1 MTSVETAIS
10 RIEGTVGVSARHLE
24 TGRRIQHNA
33 EDVFFTASTLK
44 VPLLVELYRQV
55 DRGDIDLDQHIE
67 ITRDLRVPGSG
78 ILKEMAG
85 GLNPTIRDLAMLMI
99 IISDNTATDILYHLV
114 GGDNLNTTMRQ
125 LGLSKTRIPM
135 TCRQLLFGV
144 VGLDPNNPD
153 HTYDLCAKRLF
164 KQEYVPD
171 GSGYDIARSDVSSPG
186 DMCKLLEML
195 FSGNI
200 LSPASRKDAL
210 HILER
215 QQLRTVI
222 PHALPL
228 GTRVAHKTGYYF
240 GVRADVGIVHSPT
253 GPYSVA
259 IMARELKCPD
269 RMVVDLSLAALAR
282 AIYDT
287 LVEVSDPWTN

>member
-1 MTSVETAIS
+1 MTSIETAIS

-24 TGRRIQHNA
+24 TGRRIEHNA
-33 EDVFFTASTLK
+33 DHVFFTASTLK

-78 ILKEMAG
+78 ILKEMAE
-85 GLNPTIRDLAMLMI
+85 GLNPTVRDLAMLMI
-99 IISDNTATDILYHLV
+99 IISDNTATDCLYNLV
-114 GGDNLNTTMRQ
+114 GGHNLNQTIQQ

-135 TCRQLLFGV
+135 TCRQLLFVV

-164 KQEYVPD
+164 NQECVPD

-195 FSGNI
+195 YSGNI
-200 LSPASRKDAL
+200 LSPASREDAL

-222 PHALPL
+222 PHALPV
-228 GTRVAHKTGYYF
+228 GTRVAHKTGFYF
-240 GVRADVGIVHSPT
+240 GVRADVGIVYSPT
-253 GPYSVA
+253 GPYTVA

-282 AIYDT
+282 AVYDT
-287 LVEVSDPWTN
+287 LAA